1 MLVRPGALAVLVALL
16 VVAVAACGG
25 GSDSPDSSG
34 VASSAPA
41 PSEERSPRPAAS
53 PVVVPSAV
61 ASPAEA
67 SSPATPADALPAPVA
82 GQLVTC
88 GFGGFPAADLEAVG
102 EDQDDDDP
110 AAAALRTYI
119 AGARPVADWIPERGY
134 FEVLRTPDLVLWV
147 NRNTDGPVQGV
158 ARRDSDGWRGDVAGC
173 QQPMAVTQ
181 GTVPAAW
188 ALAEEPDPAATQLA
202 VLATAPECAG
212 GEPTGDRLRPPQ
224 VVETVASVRI
234 TFTADPLPPGS
245 YDCLGH
251 PPTPAVVRLAAPLG
265 DRTLLDGGTIP
276 PRPAG
281 VGEEALHR

>member
-25 GSDSPDSSG
+25 GSDSPGSSG

-67 SSPATPADALPAPVA
+67 SSPATPANALPAPVA

-158 ARRDSDGWRGDVAGC
+158 AEQTDGTWSATVAGC
-173 QQPMAVTQ
+173 QQPEAVTQ
-181 GTVPAAW
+181 GTVPVIW
-188 ALAEEPDPAATQLA
+188 ALASEPDPAATEVD
-202 VLATAPECAG
+202 VLAASRECSG
-212 GEPTGDRLRPPQ
+212 GVATGDRLRPPE
-224 VVETVASVRI
+224 VVETDESVTI
-234 TFTADPLPPGS
+234 TFVADPLPPGS
-245 YDCLGH
+245 YGCPGTQ
-251 PPTPAVVRLAAPLG
+251 PTPITVQLAAPAG
-265 DRTLLDGGTIP
+265 DRALLDGGTIP
-276 PRPAG
+276 PEP
-281 VGEEALHR
+281 VGIGEGGLYR